1 MTRDID
7 YLYRSMKT
15 NKHKRLKRK
24 IDALL
29 EQNAK
34 YQAANVC
41 VNNTPDEQK
50 KINDYCDKNFIE
62 PIRQI
67 DCRTYALIS
76 KQSDT

>member
-1 MTRDID
+1 
-7 YLYRSMKT
+7 MKT

-41 VNNTPDEQK
+41 VTNTPEEQQ
-50 KINDYCDKNFIE
+50 KINDYCDENFIE
-62 PIRQI
+62 PIKQI
-67 DCRTYALIS
+67 DCRTYALIA

>member
-1 MTRDID
+1 
-7 YLYRSMKT
+7 MKT

-34 YQAANVC
+34 YQAANAC
-41 VNNTPDEQK
+41 VTNTPEEQR
-50 KINDYCDKNFIE
+50 KINDYCDENFIE
-62 PIRQI
+62 PIKQI
-67 DCRTYALIS
+67 DCRTYALIA

>member
-1 MTRDID
+1 
-7 YLYRSMKT
+7 MKT

-41 VNNTPDEQK
+41 VTNTPEQQR
-50 KINDYCDKNFIE
+50 KINDHCNQEFID
-62 PIRQI
+62 PIEDLDPDWFSI
-67 DCRTYALIS
+67 IK
-76 KQSDT
+76 KQSDN

>member
-1 MTRDID
+1 
-7 YLYRSMKT
+7 MKT

-41 VNNTPDEQK
+41 VKNTPEQQK
-50 KINDYCDKNFIE
+50 EINDHCNEKFID
-62 PIRQI
+62 PIEDI
-67 DCRTYALIS
+67 DPEWFGIIK
-76 KQSDT
+76 KQSD

>member
-1 MTRDID
+1 
-7 YLYRSMKT
+7 MKT

-41 VNNTPDEQK
+41 VTNTPEEQQ
-50 KINDYCDKNFIE
+50 KINDYCDENFIE
-62 PIRQI
+62 PIKQI
-67 DCRTYALIS
+67 DGRTYALIA